1 MEYSGCLGGF
11 QAVAQKKTPSV
22 SSAAQSIERIAAAQT
37 SEPLANSDVLFCP
50 EGVAHRAENPGLE
63 LCCSRT
69 HVPSGQPESLVS
81 LLTTPNFFTAHE
93 LKPFQPSIISSDPIP
108 IPTDRLP
115 FRSERQTSMNR
126 KFDSSEWKTHLDPID
141 HDDSESD
148 GQQEMRSE
156 AIFPVRRQDAPSS
169 PTILTSTS
177 RPDSGQQPM
186 VRNGSSAGLAP
197 PNKPDLRW
205 GRSAARPS
213 SPIDISA
220 IEEENL
226 PEFRDNP
233 WTIAR
238 RLGRKTNKRK
248 ASSGHPKSGPQ
259 FFIKLPVDQ
268 PEPARDTLHSPSNS
282 LHYRAFNGHGIHAH
296 ASPGIVGPIDEPWA
310 EQSQLDFPYQE
321 ELMDGG
327 PHEPPLE
334 SVTIPRSDT
343 LSPKTLPPSSSPI
356 QLHLR
361 ESQTRV
367 PGRNEEGRI
376 FKKMHH
382 ILGSSERHRTPW
394 GLRDH
399 DKVETRRQAA
409 SPCWPAYERFDRASL
424 PGSHSEN
431 VSEYTGIE
439 NTTSAIDHLPGLSPS
454 VPEGDEELEEETFDS
469 YYKATGLEDELR
481 VGRDIYEDEE
491 AGFDDRSYGPAPN
504 QFLGTEEL
512 DGDGYDN
519 EGIDYYP
526 SEDAQASTASNQ
538 APWRSEQR
546 VFDFQADLRGRI
558 GEAGMDRYSRRGSTG
573 TESHVGGFPV
583 DDRGQHEQE
592 AVHPRGPINVGR
604 LSRYTK
610 RAPYR
615 APAYARGSSS
625 ARVPAEVF
633 HYKNPGPRSKQSFHE
648 AISSFKFKNP
658 HSHSHPRS
666 RSRPKSHHERPKST
680 AKPLKISCLYEPSAT
695 RHQAE
700 GGSSRS
706 DARDQLLAPTI
717 RSRAIK
723 PSSSKSSE
731 PSKQSPRST
740 TKPSMDHRVPF
751 PERRLYRGPEKVIGQ
766 AEKCTDGPQ
775 RVRPR
780 PQSITLAKPERSSNP
795 QSRSLMQQKIG
806 PGQAAARAD
815 AKESPVDEE
824 AGSSSESVEVIEPDH
839 SYRERPRGKA
849 GGSLDTNE
857 ARHHQ
862 RVEKRGGPLVTP
874 GNHPLAHHQ
883 QHHTNTHPSSA
894 PTHTSPRQPKT
905 FILKYDFSTLSVGRC
920 RAVREAL
927 EEQVSAKRIWAAE

>member
-1 MEYSGCLGGF
+1 MRYVATPTQCTRWIETDEDALTGCGTKEDAE
-11 QAVAQKKTPSV
+11 Q
-22 SSAAQSIERIAAAQT
+22 
-37 SEPLANSDVLFCP
+37 PLANSDVLFCP

-538 APWRSEQR
+538 APWRSEQP
-546 VFDFQADLRGRI
+546 VALAKQAWTATRGEARRGRI
-558 GEAGMDRYSRRGSTG
+558 P
-573 TESHVGGFPV
+573 VGGFPV
-583 DDRGQHEQE
+583 DDRGQQEQE

-625 ARVPAEVF
+625 ARVPAEF
-633 HYKNPGPRSKQSFHE
+633 Q
-648 AISSFKFKNP
+648 FKNP
-658 HSHSHPRS
+658 HSHPRRVLS
-666 RSRPKSHHERPKST
+666 LIMSVPNLRQAPQD
-680 AKPLKISCLYEPSAT
+680 SCLYEPSAT
-695 RHQAE
+695 RHQAQGALVGMMRE
-700 GGSSRS
+700 INYWLQLSGREPSNLPHRS
-706 DARDQLLAPTI
+706 LP
-717 RSRAIK
+717 SH
-723 PSSSKSSE
+723 PSSLHFLRLNRVRIIVCLFPRGVCTEGLRRSEAKLKSAPMDLKEYARARRASL
-731 PSKQSPRST
+731 SSSPRDLAT
-740 TKPSMDHRVPF
+740 HNRVY
-751 PERRLYRGPEKVIGQ
+751 RYNRKLDRVKRLHET
-766 AEKCTDGPQ
+766 E
-775 RVRPR
+775 
-780 PQSITLAKPERSSNP
+780 
-795 QSRSLMQQKIG
+795 
-806 PGQAAARAD
+806 
-815 AKESPVDEE
+815 AKESPLDEE
-824 AGSSSESVEVIEPDH
+824 EGSSSESVEVIEPDH

-920 RAVREAL
+920 RAVREVL